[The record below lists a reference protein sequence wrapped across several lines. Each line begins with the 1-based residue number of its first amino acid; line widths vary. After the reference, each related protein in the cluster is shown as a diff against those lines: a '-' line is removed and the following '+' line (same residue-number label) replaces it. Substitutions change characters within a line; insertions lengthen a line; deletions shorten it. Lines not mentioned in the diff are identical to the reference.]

1 MENLEWTMERSLD
14 PTDVK
19 ILRELQEDGRLSNVE
34 LARRINL
41 SPAACLERV
50 KRLQND
56 GIIQRYVALLD
67 PHRLDAGMLVFVEVV
82 LDRTTP
88 DNFEDFKGTVLRMPQ
103 IMECHMVAGGFDY
116 LVKARVRD
124 MNEYRLFLGELLST
138 ARGVRETH
146 TYAVM
151 EEVKSVTA
159 IPLGGLSG

>member
-1 MENLEWTMERSLD
+1 MDRPLD
-14 PTDVK
+14 PTDLK

-50 KRLQND
+50 KRLQGE

-67 PHRLDAGMLVFVEVV
+67 PERLGAGMLVFVQVV

-88 DNFEDFKGTVLRMPQ
+88 ENFDDFKSTVLRMPQ
-103 IMECHMVAGGFDY
+103 VMECHMVAGGFDY

-124 MNEYRLFLGELLST
+124 MNEYRLFLGEFLST

-151 EEVKSVTA
+151 EEIKNVTA
-159 IPLGGLSG
+159 IPLG